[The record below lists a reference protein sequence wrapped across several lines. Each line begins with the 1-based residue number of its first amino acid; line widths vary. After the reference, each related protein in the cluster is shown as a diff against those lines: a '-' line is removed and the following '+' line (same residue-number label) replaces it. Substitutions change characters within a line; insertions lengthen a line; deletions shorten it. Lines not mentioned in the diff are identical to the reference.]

1 MYSIS
6 SFLLSQKHKKLT
18 QENTSKEEY
27 SMNTITIKQGESPAY
42 SLDRGYVAK
51 VDTKKCVNCGTCREN
66 CPVEAIDEAQRWIC
80 RVCPECTDQP
90 GMRLHDIDAF
100 RTKQSCTTACP
111 LGISPQ
117 GYIGLARNGK
127 DEAAFQIIWEK
138 NPLPSVCAHICHHPC
153 EQVCKRGV
161 LVDEPM
167 AIRGIKRYLDENVEY
182 TRPKYPR
189 LYDERIAVI
198 GAGPAGLSAGHFLSE
213 LGYEVDIYEAN
224 NEPGGMLVRAIP
236 DFRLSHEEVR
246 KDIRKLTE
254 AGLSIHCSAPLGKKQ
269 IAELQKEYDAIVVA
283 AGTPH
288 GKEITWV
295 PKWNYDAV
303 YTAIQFMDFANND
316 QDTVRMPHQ
325 NFEIVG
331 KEGIVI
337 GGGSVAMDTARTALR
352 LGAKKVTVICLE
364 SGEDVPA
371 HKWEKD
377 EAIEEGIVFLEGYSP
392 KAYTGRVNT
401 LEGIDFAK
409 VTKFEKDENGK
420 IHFETNDEDIL
431 HIPTNFCIVAI
442 GQYADPIFPEAD
454 GETVFWAGDIAG
466 GACSVIDALAS
477 GRDAAFDV
485 DAAIQERM
493 LRNGRISHKLV
504 PGPLEEKLYP
514 CNRRKTRH
522 HERPMQ
528 PAADRVKNFDD
539 VEITYTAKQVYQE
552 ELRCLGCGYA
562 MIDAEKCIGCG
573 VCQKLC
579 PEGDVITMVRK

>member
-1 MYSIS
+1 
-6 SFLLSQKHKKLT
+6 
-18 QENTSKEEY
+18 
-27 SMNTITIKQGESPAY
+27 MNTITIKQGESPAY

-246 KDIRKLTE
+246 KDIKKLEE

-352 LGAKKVTVICLE
+352 LGAEKVTVICLE

-377 EAIEEGIVFLEGYSP
+377 EAIEEGIVFIEGYSP

-431 HIPTNFCIVAI
+431 HIPTDFCIVAI

-493 LRNGRISHKLV
+493 LRNGRIGHKLV

-528 PAADRVKNFDD
+528 PAADRIKNFDD

>member
-1 MYSIS
+1 
-6 SFLLSQKHKKLT
+6 
-18 QENTSKEEY
+18 
-27 SMNTITIKQGESPAY
+27 MNTITIKQGESPAY

-246 KDIRKLTE
+246 KDIKKLEE

-352 LGAKKVTVICLE
+352 LGAEKVTVICLE

-377 EAIEEGIVFLEGYSP
+377 EAIEEGIVFIEGYSP

-431 HIPTNFCIVAI
+431 HIPTDFCIVAI

-493 LRNGRISHKLV
+493 LRNGRIGHKLV

-579 PEGDVITMVRK
+579 PEGDFQRMVP

>member
-1 MYSIS
+1 MS
-6 SFLLSQKHKKLT
+6 
-18 QENTSKEEY
+18 
-27 SMNTITIKQGESPAY
+27 TITIRQGGSPEY
-42 SLDRGYVAK
+42 SLDRGCVAR
-51 VDTKKCVNCGTCREN
+51 VDTKKCINCGTCREN

-90 GMRLHDIDAF
+90 GMTLQEIDEF

-117 GYIGLARNGK
+117 GYIGLARNGR
-127 DEAAFQIIWEK
+127 DEAAFRLIWEK
-138 NPLPSVCAHICHHPC
+138 NPLPAVCSHICHHPC

-161 LVDEPM
+161 IVDEPM

-189 LYDERIAVI
+189 LHDERVAVI
-198 GAGPAGLSAGHFLSE
+198 GAGPAGLSAGHFLGE
-213 LGYEVDIYEAN
+213 LGYGVTVFEAN

-236 DFRLSHEEVR
+236 EFRLSHDAVR
-246 KDIRKLTE
+246 KDIEKLEE
-254 AGLSIHCSAPLGKKQ
+254 AGLEIQCGAPLGKKQ

-331 KEGIVI
+331 KEGVVI

-352 LGAKKVTVICLE
+352 LGAAKVTVVCLE
-364 SGEDVPA
+364 SGDDVPA

-377 EAIEEGIVFLEGYSP
+377 EAVEEGIVFIEGYSP

-409 VTKFEKDENGK
+409 VTRFGKDENGK
-420 IHFETNDEDIL
+420 LSFETDDEDVMHL
-431 HIPTNFCIVAI
+431 PTDFIIVAI
-442 GQYADPIFPEAD
+442 GQYADPIFPKAD
-454 GETVFWAGDIAG
+454 GETVFYAGDIAG
-466 GACSVIDALAS
+466 GSCSVIDALAS

-485 DAAIQERM
+485 DAAIQERV
-493 LRNGRISHKLV
+493 LRNGRIGHKLV
-504 PGPLEEKLYP
+504 EGPLEEKLYP
-514 CNRRKTRH
+514 CNRRKTRR

-528 PAADRVKNFDD
+528 DAEGRVKNFDD
-539 VEITYTAKQVYQE
+539 VEITYSAKQVYQE

-562 MIDAEKCIGCG
+562 MIDPEKCIGCG

-579 PEGDVITMVRK
+579 PEGDVISMVKK

>member
-1 MYSIS
+1 
-6 SFLLSQKHKKLT
+6 
-18 QENTSKEEY
+18 
-27 SMNTITIKQGESPAY
+27 MNKITIKQDGSPEY
-42 SLDRGYVAK
+42 SLDRGYVAS

-66 CPVEAIDEAQRWIC
+66 CPVEAIEEAQRWIC

-90 GMRLHDIDAF
+90 GMTLQQIDEF

-127 DEAAFQIIWEK
+127 DEAAFRIIWEK
-138 NPLPSVCAHICHHPC
+138 NPLPSVCSHICHHPC

-161 LVDEPM
+161 IVDDPM
-167 AIRGIKRYLDENVEY
+167 AIRGIKRYLDETVEY

-189 LYDERIAVI
+189 LHDERIAVI

-213 LGYEVDIYEAN
+213 LGYEVTVFEAN

-236 DFRLSHEEVR
+236 DFRLSNEDVR
-246 KDIRKLTE
+246 KDIKKLEE
-254 AGLSIHCSAPLGKKQ
+254 AGLEIQCSAPLGKKQ

-316 QDTVRMPHQ
+316 QATCRMPHQ
-325 NFEIVG
+325 NFVIEDM
-331 KEGIVI
+331 EGIVI

-352 LGAKKVTVICLE
+352 LGAKKVTVVCLE
-364 SGEDVPA
+364 SGDDVPA

-377 EAIEEGIVFLEGYSP
+377 EAIEEGIVFIEGYSP
-392 KAYTGRVNT
+392 KAYTGRINT

-409 VTKFEKDENGK
+409 VTKFGKDENGK
-420 IHFETNDEDIL
+420 ISFETDDNDIL
-431 HIPTNFCIVAI
+431 HIPARFCIVAI
-442 GQYADPIFPEAD
+442 GQYSDPIFPEAD
-454 GETVFWAGDIAG
+454 GETVFYAGDIAG
-466 GACSVIDALAS
+466 GPCSVIDALAS
-477 GRDAAFDV
+477 GRNAAFDV
-485 DAAIQERM
+485 DAAIQERV
-493 LRNGRISHKLV
+493 LRNSRIGHKLV
-504 PGPLEEKLYP
+504 EGPLEEKLYP
-514 CNRRKTRH
+514 CNRRKTRR

-528 PAADRVKNFDD
+528 PAEDRVKNFDD

-562 MIDAEKCIGCG
+562 MIDQEKFIGCG
-573 VCQKLC
+573 ICQKLC
-579 PEGDVITMVRK
+579 PQGDVISMVKR

>member
-1 MYSIS
+1 
-6 SFLLSQKHKKLT
+6 
-18 QENTSKEEY
+18 
-27 SMNTITIKQGESPAY
+27 MNKITIKQDGSKEY
-42 SLDRGYVAK
+42 SLDRGCVAK
-51 VDTKKCVNCGTCREN
+51 VDTYKCINCGTCREN
-66 CPVEAIDEAQRWIC
+66 CPVDAIDEAQRWIC

-90 GMRLHDIDAF
+90 GMPLHEIDEF
-100 RTKQSCTTACP
+100 CTKQSCTTACP

-127 DEAAFQIIWEK
+127 DEEAYRIIWEK
-138 NPLPSVCAHICHHPC
+138 NPLPAVCAHICHHPC

-167 AIRGIKRYLDENVEY
+167 AIRGIKRYLDENIDY
-182 TRPKYPR
+182 KRPKYPR
-189 LYDERIAVI
+189 LHDERVAVI

-213 LGYEVDIYEAN
+213 LGYEVTVYEAN

-236 DFRLSHEEVR
+236 DFRLDHDAVR
-246 KDIRKLTE
+246 KDIKKLE
-254 AGLSIHCSAPLGKKQ
+254 DAGLEIVCSAPLGKAQ
-269 IAELQKEYDAIVVA
+269 IKELQDEYDAIVVA

-288 GKEITWV
+288 GKEIMWV

-325 NFEIVG
+325 NFEIEG
-331 KEGIVI
+331 KQGIVI

-352 LGAKKVTVICLE
+352 LGADKVTVVCLE

-377 EAIEEGIVFLEGYSP
+377 EAAEEGVVFMEGYSP
-392 KAYTGRVNT
+392 KAYTGRINT
-401 LEGIDFAK
+401 LEGIDLAK
-409 VTKFEKDENGK
+409 VTKFEKTEDGKINFETDDEN
-420 IHFETNDEDIL
+420 ITHLPADFI
-431 HIPTNFCIVAI
+431 IVAI
-442 GQYADPIFPEAD
+442 GQYSDPIFPEAD
-454 GETVFWAGDIAG
+454 GSTVFYAGDIAG
-466 GACSVIDALAS
+466 GDCSVIDALAS

-485 DAAIQERM
+485 DAAIQERA
-493 LRNGRISHKLV
+493 LRNNRIGHKLV
-504 PGPLEEKLYP
+504 AAPLDEKLYP

-528 PAADRVKNFDD
+528 PAEDRLKNFDD

-562 MIDAEKCIGCG
+562 LIDPEKCIGCG

-579 PEGDVITMVRK
+579 PQGDVIDMVKK

>member
-1 MYSIS
+1 M
-6 SFLLSQKHKKLT
+6 
-18 QENTSKEEY
+18 
-27 SMNTITIKQGESPAY
+27 G
-42 SLDRGYVAK
+42 
-51 VDTKKCVNCGTCREN
+51 
-66 CPVEAIDEAQRWIC
+66 
-80 RVCPECTDQP
+80 
-90 GMRLHDIDAF
+90 RL
-100 RTKQSCTTACP
+100 P
-111 LGISPQ
+111 
-117 GYIGLARNGK
+117 
-127 DEAAFQIIWEK
+127 
-138 NPLPSVCAHICHHPC
+138 HPC
-153 EQVCKRGV
+153 EQVCKRVV

-246 KDIRKLTE
+246 KDIKKLEE
-254 AGLSIHCSAPLGKKQ
+254 AGLTIHCSAPLGKKQ
-269 IAELQKEYDAIVVA
+269 IAELQKEYDA
-283 AGTPH
+283 
-288 GKEITWV
+288 
-295 PKWNYDAV
+295 
-303 YTAIQFMDFANND
+303 
-316 QDTVRMPHQ
+316 
-325 NFEIVG
+325 
-331 KEGIVI
+331 
-337 GGGSVAMDTARTALR
+337 
-352 LGAKKVTVICLE
+352 
-364 SGEDVPA
+364 
-371 HKWEKD
+371 
-377 EAIEEGIVFLEGYSP
+377 
-392 KAYTGRVNT
+392 
-401 LEGIDFAK
+401 
-409 VTKFEKDENGK
+409 
-420 IHFETNDEDIL
+420 
-431 HIPTNFCIVAI
+431 IVAI

-493 LRNGRISHKLV
+493 LRNGRIGHKLV

-514 CNRRKTRH
+514 CNRRKTRR

-528 PAADRVKNFDD
+528 PAAERVKNFDD

>member
-1 MYSIS
+1 
-6 SFLLSQKHKKLT
+6 
-18 QENTSKEEY
+18 
-27 SMNTITIKQGESPAY
+27 MNTITIKQGESPAY

-127 DEAAFQIIWEK
+127 DEAAFKIIWEK
-138 NPLPSVCAHICHHPC
+138 SPLPAVCAHICHHPC

-246 KDIRKLTE
+246 KDIKKLEE

-352 LGAKKVTVICLE
+352 LGAEKVTVICLE

-431 HIPTNFCIVAI
+431 HIPTDFCIVAI

-493 LRNGRISHKLV
+493 LRNGRIGHKLV

>member
-1 MYSIS
+1 
-6 SFLLSQKHKKLT
+6 
-18 QENTSKEEY
+18 
-27 SMNTITIKQGESPAY
+27 MNTITIKQGESPAY

-51 VDTKKCVNCGTCREN
+51 VDTKKCINCGTCREN

-90 GMRLHDIDAF
+90 GMRLHDIDEF

-127 DEAAFQIIWEK
+127 DEAAFKIIWEK

-246 KDIRKLTE
+246 KDIKKLEE
-254 AGLSIHCSAPLGKKQ
+254 AGLNIQCSAPLGKKQ

-377 EAIEEGIVFLEGYSP
+377 EAIEEGIVFIEGYSP

-420 IHFETNDEDIL
+420 IHFETNDEEIL
-431 HIPTNFCIVAI
+431 HIPTDFCIVAI

-493 LRNGRISHKLV
+493 LRNGRIGHKLV

-514 CNRRKTRH
+514 CNRRKTRR

-528 PAADRVKNFDD
+528 PAAERVKNFDD